1 MHLVQKVVQLLRVAV
16 AVFLD
21 ELGQRIHAGGRIA
34 QVVDH
39 VVPQCLLLA
48 NLLLHILA
56 ECVHL
61 LLQGA
66 QAHGLQ
72 HGGSERRDTEN
83 NQHNN

>member
-16 AVFLD
+16 AIFLD

-48 NLLLHILA
+48 NLMLHILA
-56 ECVHL
+56 ECVTLFAVRAFFTDFPTSYNL
-61 LLQGA
+61 LLPPFIGIV
-66 QAHGLQ
+66 
-72 HGGSERRDTEN
+72 
-83 NQHNN
+83 

>member
-48 NLLLHILA
+48 NPMLHILA

-66 QAHGLQ
+66 QAHSLQ